1 MLNISN
7 LQTSQA
13 NNSRILRIRNAKFSG
28 YCFYMN
34 TNMFKDFE
42 ICVSVPLKTK
52 YQALK
57 KLDKNRIN
65 NGFVIHFNVLGSTPS
80 T

>member
-1 MLNISN
+1 
-7 LQTSQA
+7 
-13 NNSRILRIRNAKFSG
+13 
-28 YCFYMN
+28 
-34 TNMFKDFE
+34 MFKDFE

-65 NGFVIHFNVLGSTPS
+65 NEFVIHFNVLGSTPS